1 MLFNY
6 LKGSCIFAVLML
18 LVASGLGYY
27 EAGMLAALSALWTA
41 VCLGVMETTLSVDN
55 AVVNASIL
63 KNMNAFWKKMFL
75 TIGMFVAVFG
85 MRIFLPLVI
94 VAVSDDISLYDAL
107 ILASTDPVKYE
118 HIMEGCH
125 LDIMGFGAVFLLT
138 VFLNHFT
145 SAEQGDG
152 WLSIEHYMSLET
164 VHPALRFAINTVIVG
179 AVCIGVAH
187 FIDPAKQ
194 EGFLHSCAAGY
205 GVFVLLEAIK
215 YGIGSIGGGSGNI
228 AIVAAR
234 YGIVGFVYLEI
245 LDASF
250 SVDGVVAAFALT
262 NNFWIIASGLAI
274 GAGFV
279 RSFTLYMTDNGTLD
293 QYQYLEP
300 AAFWAIGFLV
310 FSMFMSAV
318 GIELG
323 EAIIGLGSIG
333 IISAGV
339 YASIKQKK
347 IESPI

>member
-94 VAVSDDISLYDAL
+94 VAVSDDISLYNAL

-145 SAEQGDG
+145 RSE
-152 WLSIEHYMSLET
+152 E
-164 VHPALRFAINTVIVG
+164 RRVG
-179 AVCIGVAH
+179 KEC
-187 FIDPAKQ
+187 
-194 EGFLHSCAAGY
+194 
-205 GVFVLLEAIK
+205 
-215 YGIGSIGGGSGNI
+215 
-228 AIVAAR
+228 R
-234 YGIVGFVYLEI
+234 
-245 LDASF
+245 
-250 SVDGVVAAFALT
+250 
-262 NNFWIIASGLAI
+262 
-274 GAGFV
+274 
-279 RSFTLYMTDNGTLD
+279 
-293 QYQYLEP
+293 
-300 AAFWAIGFLV
+300 
-310 FSMFMSAV
+310 
-318 GIELG
+318 
-323 EAIIGLGSIG
+323 
-333 IISAGV
+333 
-339 YASIKQKK
+339 
-347 IESPI
+347 